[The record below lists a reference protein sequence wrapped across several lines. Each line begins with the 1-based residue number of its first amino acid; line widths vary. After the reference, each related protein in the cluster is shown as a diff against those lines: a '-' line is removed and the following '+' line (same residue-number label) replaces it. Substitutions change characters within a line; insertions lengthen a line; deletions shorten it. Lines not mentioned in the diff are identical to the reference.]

1 MQVRDLRN
9 IRDVDVRLG
18 PGLNVFVGRNAQ
30 GKTSLLEAA
39 GLLARGR
46 SFRTEHTDELVRRG
60 AAAGRVGGE
69 VRSDG
74 RRTALEVEIGGA
86 RRRLRV
92 DGRDT
97 TPRDYLGRLEVV
109 VYSTDRLRVIRG
121 PMRERRLYVD
131 RSAAA
136 LWPSYRQAARD
147 FERVLEQRNAALEA
161 DRPDLDVW
169 DDRFV
174 DIGAALRLR
183 RSEYVRRLR
192 EALRQGFRPGGESY
206 DVRVGDG
213 LDDPTQEGQ
222 QRELRKELEQRRPS
236 ERRARRSLAGPHRD
250 PISILVDGR
259 DAAPDAS
266 SGQGRS
272 ALLALT
278 LAALDVYQA
287 ERGTSALALLDDLDS
302 ELDEERTAALCR
314 DVASRG
320 QAMVSTAHPGWA
332 RRLGDS
338 ASVFGV
344 AAGEVLPETPID
356 PSFPLSE
363 PSRRRDS

>member
-9 IRDVDVRLG
+9 IQDVDVRLG

-46 SFRTEHTDELVRRG
+46 SFRTEHADELVRRG
-60 AAAGRVGGE
+60 AAVGQVGGT
-69 VRSDG
+69 VAKDG
-74 RRTALEVEIGGA
+74 RLTTLEVEIGGA

-92 DGRDT
+92 DGRDA
-97 TPRDYLGRLEVV
+97 TPRDYQGRLEVV

-136 LWPSYRQAARD
+136 LWPSYRQAAREY
-147 FERVLEQRNAALEA
+147 ERVLQQRNAALEA
-161 DRPDLDVW
+161 DRADLEVW
-169 DDRFV
+169 DERFV
-174 DIGAALRLR
+174 EIGAGLRQR
-183 RSEYVRRLR
+183 RGEYVRRLR
-192 EALRQGFRPGGESY
+192 EALGRGFRPGGELY
-206 DVRVGDG
+206 DITVGAG
-213 LDDPTQEGQ
+213 LDDPTAEGQ
-222 QRELRKELEQRRPS
+222 QRHLRTELQARRS
-236 ERRARRSLAGPHRD
+236 AERRARRSLAGPHRD

-259 DAAPDAS
+259 DAAVDAS

-272 ALLALT
+272 ALLALS
-278 LAALDVYQA
+278 LAALDVYRA
-287 ERGTSALALLDDLDS
+287 ERGTAAVALLDDLDS

-332 RRLGDS
+332 RRLGD
-338 ASVFGV
+338 AAQVFRV
-344 AAGEVLPETPID
+344 AAGQVLPQGTVD
-356 PSFPLSE
+356 STLSLSE
-363 PSRRRDS
+363 TSRRRDS